1 MMSLQKRVRRKVKK
15 TVNAA
20 TTASG
25 LPFRIDRAVFRRAAA
40 TPANASGERWH
51 VLIAPP
57 GGGNIGDQ
65 AMVEAYLENTT
76 GPVRIVVRGIGD
88 IRIPVE
94 QAGRATF
101 TALPGLIYGDG
112 RAHLTAVAAF
122 ARLLAGARSLT
133 VVGADIMDGAYDV
146 RASARRADVTTLAS
160 SIGVDSRVL
169 GFSWNGRARTG
180 ARRALARAGRAGTRL
195 LVRDPRSVDR
205 ARADGLTNVAEVA
218 DAVFSARTTSA
229 TAVDEFLGG
238 DPGAYAVLNAS
249 GLVGRSMDQVSEYE
263 EIVRSLLDRGLIV
276 VLLPHVV
283 RASADDSAA
292 CRAVAER
299 VDDPRVVLIT
309 RVLDPAEVRG
319 LVAGAALVLTGRMHL
334 AIQALWNSVP
344 AITLS
349 TQGKVEGLMQLF
361 GTATLCV
368 EPGPGLAKRILP
380 VAADLLARPEH
391 HRRTIAGR
399 LPAIVTLSHQNFVA
413 L

>member
-1 MMSLQKRVRRKVKK
+1 MSLLKRVRRKVTK
-15 TVNAA
+15 TINAA
-20 TTASG
+20 TTTSG
-25 LPFRIDRAVFRRAAA
+25 LPFVIDRAVFRRTATVSAA
-40 TPANASGERWH
+40 TSGERWH

-65 AMVEAYLENTT
+65 AMVEAYLENTS
-76 GPVRIVVRGIGD
+76 GPVRIVVRAIGD
-88 IRIPVE
+88 IRIPPE
-94 QAGRATF
+94 QVGRAQF
-101 TALPGLIYGDG
+101 TVLPGLIYGNG
-112 RAHLTAVAAF
+112 RAHLAAVAAF

-146 RASARRADVTTLAS
+146 RASARRADVTTLARLV
-160 SIGVDSRVL
+160 GVDSRVL
-169 GFSWNGRARTG
+169 GFSWNGRAHPG
-180 ARRALARAGRAGTRL
+180 ARRALARAGTAGTQL
-195 LVRDPRSVDR
+195 LMRDPKSVDR
-205 ARADGLTNVAEVA
+205 ARSDGLANVAEVA

-229 TAVDEFLGG
+229 TAVGEFLGA
-238 DPGAYAVLNAS
+238 DPGDYAVLNAS

-283 RASADDSAA
+283 RASADDAAA
-292 CRAVAER
+292 CRAVALR
-299 VDDPRVVLIT
+299 VDDPRVVLVT
-309 RVLDPAEVRG
+309 RVLEPAEVRG

-334 AIQALWNSVP
+334 AIQAFWNGVP

-361 GTATLCV
+361 GTAALCV
-368 EPGPGLAKRILP
+368 EPGPGMAQRILP

-399 LPAIVTLSHQNFVA
+399 LPAIVLLSDRNFAA